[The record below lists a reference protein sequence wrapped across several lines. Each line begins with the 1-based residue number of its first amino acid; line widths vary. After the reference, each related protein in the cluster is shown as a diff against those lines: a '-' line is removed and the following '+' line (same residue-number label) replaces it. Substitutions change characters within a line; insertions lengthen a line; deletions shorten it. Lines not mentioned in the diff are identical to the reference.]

1 MFSLLMAVHN
11 RAALVGA
18 ALDSALSQRD
28 ADLEIIV
35 VDDGSTDDTPAVL
48 RSYAERVIVLRQDN
62 AGAGAA
68 RNRALAAA
76 SGEYCCFLDSDDL
89 WFPWTLATYRAALT
103 AHARPAFLS
112 SVEQPFTEPAE
123 LTGLSEEPL
132 QTTAYA
138 DYFTAGSAGQWVP
151 LCGAVVRTEVLRAAG
166 GFAEHRHNY
175 EETDLW
181 LRLGTAGGFV
191 RITAPCCSARRR
203 HNAMATQDRSRS
215 VAGCLRLLEQE
226 ARGCYPGGKA
236 RRRER
241 WALLSG
247 HVRPLAWR
255 CAADGARAQAWKLY
269 RQTLALHAALGRWR
283 FLLGL
288 PMRLLMPGGGRCDDQ

>member
-48 RSYAERVIVLRQDN
+48 QSYAERVTVLRQDN

-89 WFPWTLATYRAALT
+89 WFPWTLATYRAAIA
-103 AHARPAFLS
+103 AHAQPAFLS
-112 SVEQPFTEPAE
+112 SVEQTFTEPAE

-138 DYFTAGSAGQWVP
+138 DYFAAGSAGQWVP
-151 LCGAVVRTEVLRAAG
+151 LCGVVVRTEVLRAAG
-166 GFAEHRHNY
+166 GFAAHRYNY

-181 LRLGTAGGFV
+181 LRLGAAAGFV

-203 HNAMATQDRSRS
+203 HDAMATHDRPRS
-215 VAGCLRLLEQE
+215 VAGCLHLLEQE
-226 ARGCYPGGKA
+226 TRGSYPGGKA

-241 WALLSG
+241 LALLSG
-247 HVRPLAWR
+247 HVRPVAWR
-255 CAADGARAQAWKLY
+255 CAAHGARAQAWKLY

-288 PMRLLMPGGGRCDDQ
+288 PVRLLMPRGGRRDDQ